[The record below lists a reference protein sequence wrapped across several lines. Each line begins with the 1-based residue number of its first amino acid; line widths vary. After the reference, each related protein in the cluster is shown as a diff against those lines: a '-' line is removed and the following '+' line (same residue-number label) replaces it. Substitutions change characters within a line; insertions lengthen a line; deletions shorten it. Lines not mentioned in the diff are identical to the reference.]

1 MNEKAFSL
9 LDEPWLP
16 VRLVDGRVCMLGL
29 LDVFRRSAEIAEL
42 ADVAPPSVVAH
53 YRLLLAILHRALSR
67 AHPQGWK
74 DKDRARWWRQGL
86 PVDVVGD
93 YLEHWRER
101 FWLFHPEHPFM
112 QVAALAEAEE
122 ARDKLKPWTQVALA
136 SANGNTPVVF
146 DHAYDSVPSAIDPAL
161 ALNALLGFLQFTP
174 GGLVKVLRDS
184 DKAGALANTA
194 AILPMGATLAKTLL
208 LCLHPW
214 RAEEDLPAWER
225 TALTVPELRGAP
237 VLASGP
243 NDRYTR
249 QSRAVLL
256 RREAD
261 GRVRW
266 LHFAAGLALE
276 EDRNAPDPMASFR
289 AGSNEQLVRVSFV
302 EGRALWRDLS
312 ALVPNP
318 QRTSLPAAVLSYAT
332 ALHDELH
339 SDPVYQPLLVAGLAS
354 DQAKLLRWRS
364 ERIALPRAL
373 LEDADSAQYL
383 RELVA
388 KAETLFSDIRVLATC
403 MLAENLPDH
412 EDTSKRSPRK
422 NGGGQSIRLKAEA
435 LSRARALL
443 DISPFASSYF
453 AAAERLLSEVLQK
466 LGDGQLESATCDWNQ
481 ALRSSASIAWHQV
494 VQSMGWSVRALCVD
508 AKYFPRFQAL
518 LNQQLPKPKSN
529 PIDEEATA

>member
-1 MNEKAFSL
+1 MSKDFNL

-16 VRLVDGRVCMLGL
+16 VRLADGRTEMLGL
-29 LDVFRRSAEIAEL
+29 LEVFSRSAEITALAET
-42 ADVAPPSVVAH
+42 APPSLVAQ
-53 YRLLLAILHRALSR
+53 YRLLLAILHRALKH
-67 AHPQGWK
+67 AYPQGWK
-74 DKDRARWWRQGL
+74 DKDRARWWREGF
-86 PVDVVGD
+86 PIEVVNA

-101 FWLFHPEHPFM
+101 FWLFHPEYPFM

-122 ARDKLKPWTQVALA
+122 TREKLKLWTQIALA

-146 DHAYDSVPSAIDPAL
+146 DHACDSVPSAIDSAL

-194 AILPMGATLAKTLL
+194 AILPLGETLAKTLL

-225 TALTVPELRGAP
+225 TAPTVSELCGAP

-261 GRVRW
+261 GRVQW

-276 EDRNAPDPMASFR
+276 EDGNAPDPMASFR
-289 AGSNEQLVRVSFV
+289 AGSNGNAVRVSFV
-302 EGRALWRDLS
+302 EGRALWRDLP
-312 ALVPNP
+312 ALAPNP
-318 QRTSLPAAVLSYAT
+318 QRTSLPAAVLSHAT
-332 ALHDELH
+332 ALHDELD

-364 ERIALPRAL
+364 ERIVLPLAL
-373 LEDADSAQYL
+373 LQDADRAQYL

-388 KAETLFSDIRVLATC
+388 KAETLFGIIRALATY
-403 MLAENLPDH
+403 MLSESMPEPNH
-412 EDTSKRSPRK
+412 KDTL
-422 NGGGQSIRLKAEA
+422 N
-435 LSRARALL
+435 RARNLL
-443 DISPFASSYF
+443 DTGSFASSYF
-453 AAAERLLSEVLQK
+453 ASAERLLPEVLQQ
-466 LGDGQLESATCDWNQ
+466 LGDGQFESATRDWNQ
-481 ALRSSASIAWHQV
+481 ALRSSASTAWHHQV
-494 VQSMGWSVRALCVD
+494 VQGMGWSVSALRAD
-508 AKYFPRFQAL
+508 AKYLPRFHAL
-518 LNQQLPKPKSN
+518 LNKQLPKPESQSTHK
-529 PIDEEATA
+529 EAAA